1 MFYIV
6 RSDDIKTGNALDPM
20 NSRAADEWSEKESGY
35 MPCYEHV
42 FIARPDVSS
51 QHVESL
57 VETFSNVLTEGGGNV
72 GKTEYW
78 GLRNLAYRI
87 RKNRKGHYVLMNI
100 DAPHPAVAEM
110 ERQMRLHDDIM
121 RFMTLRVD
129 TLDDAPSIMMQAR
142 EERGR
147 GRRERR
153 GPREGNSDYRSSD
166 NDRNEEPKE

>member
-1 MFYIV
+1 M
-6 RSDDIKTGNALDPM
+6 S
-20 NSRAADEWSEKESGY
+20 
-35 MPCYEHV
+35 CYEHV

-57 VETFSNVLTEGGGNV
+57 IETFSNVLTEGGGNV

-110 ERQMRLHDDIM
+110 ERQMRLHDDVM

-129 TLDDAPSIMMQAR
+129 ELEEAPSVMMQAK
-142 EERGR
+142 EDRGR
-147 GRRERR
+147 GRRDRR
-153 GPREGNSDYRSSD
+153 PPREGGPEGRSPDTDRNSERN
-166 NDRNEEPKE
+166 NDRTEEPKE